1 MIRFNIF
8 NLPFFDSLPHYFI
21 FYFNAIKS
29 CDRGAKC
36 DSENRPLVAR
46 QRGLRHRGR
55 FSLSY
60 CCVVVTG
67 RERWGLLLGGKRE
80 VTKKKENTVIKIII
94 ISIRIR
100 KCCVPFDK
108 KIFLPGY
115 ALFSI
120 IRGYGFFIIKKKALL
135 QASF

>member
-1 MIRFNIF
+1 
-8 NLPFFDSLPHYFI
+8 
-21 FYFNAIKS
+21 
-29 CDRGAKC
+29 
-36 DSENRPLVAR
+36 
-46 QRGLRHRGR
+46 
-55 FSLSY
+55 
-60 CCVVVTG
+60 VVVTG
-67 RERWGLLLGGKRE
+67 RERRGACSSGGKRE